1 MSYFV
6 GQDKNVSLHFSVVR
20 VHLAEKMTLMATRP
34 IGRWLTMAGLRH
46 GRYCI
51 GVGLTFFSVCL
62 GSGDLGRGIWRP
74 KLTCELLN

>member
-1 MSYFV
+1 MYTLPTVSYFE

-51 GVGLTFFSVCL
+51 GVDLTFFCL
-62 GSGDLGRGIWRP
+62 PRVWRFQGVGGYGGQI
-74 KLTCELLN
+74 